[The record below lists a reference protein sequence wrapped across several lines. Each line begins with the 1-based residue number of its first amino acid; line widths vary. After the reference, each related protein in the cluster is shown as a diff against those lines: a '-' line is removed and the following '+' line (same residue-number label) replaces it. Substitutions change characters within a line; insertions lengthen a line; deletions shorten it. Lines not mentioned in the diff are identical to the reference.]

1 MSSINQV
8 VHILRP
14 VQSKPLISREA
25 TKYFLVWFSA
35 LTVVLYGAAFF
46 TLRAF
51 ADPAFTLACY
61 TGMALCTLMSIIS
74 FLLIESAMDKPNDL
88 FMGIAFG
95 SIFVRIFTAVFAF
108 AFAQFVLKLA
118 PFGMATGMLV
128 TYFSYLVVELFY
140 IHKKQLDRGQ

>member
-8 VHILRP
+8 MHILKP
-14 VQSKPLISREA
+14 VDSKPLISREA
-25 TKYFLVWFSA
+25 TKYFLLWFSG
-35 LTVVLYGAAFF
+35 LSVVLYGVGSYALF
-46 TLRAF
+46 TF
-51 ADPAFTLACY
+51 ADPAFRVACF

-108 AFAQFVLKLA
+108 GFAQFVLKLA

-128 TYFSYLVVELFY
+128 TYFSYLVIELIY

>member
-8 VHILRP
+8 MHILKP
-14 VQSKPLISREA
+14 VDSKPLISRQA
-25 TKYFLVWFSA
+25 TKYFLLWFTGLS
-35 LTVVLYGAAFF
+35 VVLYGTAFF
-46 TLRAF
+46 TLSTF
-51 ADPAFTLACY
+51 ADPAFRLACY
-61 TGMALCTLMSIIS
+61 TGMALCTLMSIVS
-74 FLLIESAMDKPNDL
+74 FLLVESAMDKPNDL

-128 TYFSYLVVELFY
+128 TYFSYLVIELIY